1 MDLLVHS
8 HILLMLCLE
17 VWRERRVEESSGEE
31 NGYRLSCLNVFK
43 IEWKGI
49 ILFYWDVLKIK
60 MRMRGND

>member
-43 IEWKGI
+43 IKLGEGNNF
-49 ILFYWDVLKIK
+49 ILLGCFK
-60 MRMRGND
+60 N